1 LSGTTSLERFMSRRL
16 LRRGITAVLLILVS
30 VLPLH
35 AQIPAE
41 EYARRRGLILAQ
53 VDSGVIF
60 VAGGREPVKH
70 FPPFYQLPAFRYL
83 TGVLDPDASLL
94 MVKRAGSTVGTL
106 YVAPLDA
113 RAALYN
119 GKPAGPAALAR
130 ETGLEVGLTAGL
142 FGALDSL
149 AATGLPLLTVADIQ
163 SNEYSTDDSLSYG
176 RSLVRMLRERRPG
189 LVVQDAT
196 AMVDRLRARRSPAEL
211 ALLRKAISISD
222 EAHRAAM
229 QMIAPGKGENK
240 VQATIEYTFRRLGG
254 DRPAYSSIVGS
265 GPNSTVLHY
274 PAGTRVMQS
283 GEVILMDV
291 ATSYQGYAADITRT
305 VPVDGTY
312 TPDQRTIYA
321 MVLEAQKTAERL
333 VRPGLG
339 KDVPFDSARA
349 VLKRGLARLGLIEGP
364 DAVFDAPEELCPAR
378 PPFRR
383 EGEACPQWYLYTYH
397 GYGHGIGLDVH
408 DPAQYNSVPPF
419 TYQPG
424 DAFTIE
430 PGLYVRADALEGL
443 PDTPRNQS
451 MIAKVRKTLERYRN
465 IGVRIEDDYFVTP
478 TGVERVSQAPREIP
492 EIEAEM
498 RRGRTPRT

>member
-1 LSGTTSLERFMSRRL
+1 MPHGIL
-16 LRRGITAVLLILVS
+16 LLLALWLA
-30 VLPLH
+30 LPLQ

-41 EYARRRGLILAQ
+41 EYARRRQLLLAQ
-53 VDSGVIF
+53 VDSGVVF
-60 VAGGREPVKH
+60 VAGGREPATH

-83 TGVLDPDASLL
+83 TGLLDPNASLVL
-94 MVKRAGSTVGTL
+94 VKRGGAAAGTL
-106 YVAPLDA
+106 YVPPLDA
-113 RAALYN
+113 RGALYN
-119 GKPAGPAALAR
+119 GRPADPGALAR
-130 ETGLEVGLTAGL
+130 ESGLEVRYVAGL
-142 FGALDSL
+142 QGALDSL
-149 AATGLPLLTVADIQ
+149 AGTGLPLLVVADIQ
-163 SNEYSTDDSLSYG
+163 SNEYSADDSLSYG
-176 RSLVRMLRERRPG
+176 RSLVRVLQGRHSG
-189 LVVQDAT
+189 LEVRDAT
-196 AMVDRLRARRSPAEL
+196 PRVDRLRARRSPAEL
-211 ALLRKAISISD
+211 ELLRKAISISD

-229 QMIAPGKGENK
+229 QMIVPGKGENE

-274 PAGTRVMQS
+274 PAGRRVMQA
-283 GEVILMDV
+283 GEVVLMDV
-291 ATSYQGYAADITRT
+291 ATSYEGYAADITRT
-305 VPVDGTY
+305 VPVSGVY
-312 TPDQRTIYA
+312 TPEQRTIYT

-333 VRPGLG
+333 VRPGVG

-349 VLKRGLARLGLIEGP
+349 VLQRGLAKLGLIEGAN
-364 DAVFDAPEELCPAR
+364 AVFDAPEGLCPAR

-408 DPAQYNSVPPF
+408 DPAQYNTVPPF

-430 PGLYVRADALEGL
+430 PGVYVRADALEGL
-443 PDTPRNQS
+443 PDTPRNRS
-451 MIAKVRKTLERYRN
+451 MIAKVRTALEKYRN

-498 RRGRTPRT
+498 RRGTPRT